1 MFKLRVVLAAF
12 LAVGLLMAPQYADAR
27 AGGSKSSGSRG
38 SQTYAPTPAKPIE
51 RSTTA
56 KPDSTPGVQPG
67 AGGAAAGTR
76 AATPVGSPARGGLFG
91 SPMMTGL
98 LGGFLGAGLFGLLFS
113 NSAWAADG
121 ASGGMGM
128 LGMLLQF
135 GLIAALVY
143 FGFKLFRRMT
153 GQAQPSAA
161 GASFGTAGFG
171 RGAAFDTSA
180 DARAVGYEQAPQAGP
195 EITDTDRQAFGD
207 ILAQTQAAWSD
218 GDLARL
224 RALATPEM
232 VSYFADDMAE
242 AASRGE
248 RNIVRDPVL
257 LKGDVVENWLEGDR
271 QYVTAVLTWRA
282 VDYVE
287 RDGHVVSGDSATAV
301 EATEAWTFM
310 RTPGGR
316 WLLSAIQQI

>member
-38 SQTYAPTPAKPIE
+38 SQTYAPTPAKPME

-56 KPDSTPGVQPG
+56 KPDSAPGVQPG
-67 AGGAAAGTR
+67 AAGTR

-128 LGMLLQF
+128 LGLLLQL

-143 FGFKLFRRMT
+143 FGVKLFRRMT
-153 GQAQPSAA
+153 GQTQPSMA

-171 RGAAFDTSA
+171 RGADFDTN
-180 DARAVGYEQAPQAGP
+180 ARTAGYEQAPQAGP

-207 ILAQTQAAWSD
+207 ILAQTQVAWSD

-257 LKGDVVENWLEGDR
+257 LKGDVVENWIEGDR

-287 RDGHVVSGDSATAV
+287 RDGRVVSGDSATAV